1 MKNTRRGLGKGLG
14 TGYKNLAPMDSHIH
28 SLSAKGVKSVTYSPF
43 NYPKKGK
50 DNGLYFVMSAETGD
64 MKEIVVGKTN
74 AEKKVKEWAKKT
86 KQEMILAQ
94 QKGTAGLYAK
104 GNVKFPIII
113 MNKDYD
119 ITIGE
124 SGEAQPQGIIIDV
137 SSNDQ
142 DRDDPILDT
151 YTIWYDDFDWD
162 KEKALKFAKKKLV
175 EDGYTLN
182 AKGERKMWKLTP
194 EDYNTMELNVQGLEK
209 EKKWMVSKGLGKGFV
224 NAMIK
229 DGYGFDEFE
238 KLQDRLR
245 DKKGDVVDVNDY
257 GQAKIVDKSIKGSVP
272 AYLVIEEDFS
282 VRYYVNPDDR
292 SDTVMKKV
300 FVKYK
305 GER

>member
-182 AKGERKMWKLTP
+182 AKIDWDKIKGGTSPDMWG
-194 EDYNTMELNVQGLEK
+194 N
-209 EKKWMVSKGLGKGFV
+209 EKKGGFIFVSKLQYPEGENKYRFGGA
-224 NAMIK
+224 NRR
-229 DGYGFDEFE
+229 GYFKETYTKTKADALKLADEYME
-238 KLQDRLR
+238 
-245 DKKGDVVDVNDY
+245 
-257 GQAKIVDKSIKGSVP
+257 
-272 AYLVIEEDFS
+272 
-282 VRYYVNPDDR
+282 
-292 SDTVMKKV
+292 MH
-300 FVKYK
+300 
-305 GER
+305 